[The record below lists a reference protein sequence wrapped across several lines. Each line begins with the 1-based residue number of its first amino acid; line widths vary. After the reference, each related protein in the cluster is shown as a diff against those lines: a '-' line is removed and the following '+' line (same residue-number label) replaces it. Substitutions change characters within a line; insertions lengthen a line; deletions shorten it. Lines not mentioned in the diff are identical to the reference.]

1 MHSSIPTLAGK
12 TLAVCNPKATIN
24 LCWSFS
30 SCCFCL
36 HLPQWRCTGQS
47 ITRLM
52 VGTYWR
58 AVVPFLLV
66 RYNEGSSKCYS
77 DGCLRWRV
85 AGVTAAPSC
94 SLLKRVRGTGETWV
108 FVRSLRDLARP
119 LSLQSPPA
127 ASALGGLQVLV
138 RKGVL
143 EGVRGRER
151 RGWGYLDALGKIP
164 L

>member
-1 MHSSIPTLAGK
+1 
-12 TLAVCNPKATIN
+12 
-24 LCWSFS
+24 
-30 SCCFCL
+30 
-36 HLPQWRCTGQS
+36 
-47 ITRLM
+47 M

-151 RGWGYLDALGKIP
+151 RGRGYLDALGKIH